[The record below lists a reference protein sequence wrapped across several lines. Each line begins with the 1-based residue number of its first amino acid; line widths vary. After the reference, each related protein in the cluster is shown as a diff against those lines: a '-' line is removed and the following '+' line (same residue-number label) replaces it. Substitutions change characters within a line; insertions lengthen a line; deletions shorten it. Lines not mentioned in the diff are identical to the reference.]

1 MNCDSILR
9 EVENIASQKIRTGCC
24 NKGIFR
30 TTTHRE
36 TKIRDPDQEVSH
48 MENRSFRKKK
58 NRKKKRRGSHQIK
71 YFHFNL

>member
-1 MNCDSILR
+1 MNWDSILR
-9 EVENIASQKIRTGCC
+9 EVEHIASRKMRTGCC

-58 NRKKKRRGSHQIK
+58 
-71 YFHFNL
+71 